1 MESAESQHKTI
12 KMTFVLLLIG
22 SRPVYDKKD
31 GRVCHLHHVITFAGI
46 ERRPQQEHER
56 NARSYAEKMG
66 HDPARL
72 EVLYVPDFR
81 PFARKYRVDLKRKVL
96 VEDETVSKI
105 KKKQIRKKGQE
116 KIGQSLAPPI
126 RSMFKQS

>member
-1 MESAESQHKTI
+1 MRHLKIQSVGTALAVESVHA
-12 KMTFVLLLIG
+12 VA
-22 SRPVYDKKD
+22 VYDKKD

-105 KKKQIRKKGQE
+105 KKKQIRKKRSRE
-116 KIGQSLAPPI
+116 NRAKPCPADPI
-126 RSMFKQS
+126 NV